1 MRSRRFFN
9 DLAEELR
16 ELPKEIRI
24 IAIDGRCAAGKTT
37 LADRLVKELGGDVI
51 HMDDFFLP
59 PALRTEAR
67 RDEAGGNV
75 HYERFLSEVAP
86 SLRTHTALTYRRF
99 DCASMDY
106 DPVPRTIPQAA
117 LTIVEGSYSLHPAL
131 RHLYTDSLF
140 LTISPVLQRSRLLAR
155 CPERFDRFQSLWI
168 PLEERYIAVCAPDH
182 ACGFVLTAE
191 DCL

>member
-1 MRSRRFFN
+1 MIPATLEQLLCRR
-9 DLAEELR
+9 LAQSPVIL
-16 ELPKEIRI
+16 
-24 IAIDGRCAAGKTT
+24 AIDGRCAAGKTT
-37 LADRLVKELGGDVI
+37 LAAALAQQYDAAII

-182 ACGFVLTAE
+182 ACSFVLTAE